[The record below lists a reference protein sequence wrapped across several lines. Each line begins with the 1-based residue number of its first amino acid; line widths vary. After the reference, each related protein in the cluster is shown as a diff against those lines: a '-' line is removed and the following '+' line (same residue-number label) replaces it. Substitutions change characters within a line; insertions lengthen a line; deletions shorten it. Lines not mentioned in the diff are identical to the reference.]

1 MAKKER
7 RTKSFAR
14 SAPKSQEKYLIHNA
28 KKLRQD
34 PFLVLP
40 TGTDDCMKYFQKLRK
55 QLKKIQRFRDNEEK
69 LGRLAN
75 KKGLD
80 GALAG
85 TLLLAISEKA
95 PFLAALTF
103 PTGEITYAQRG
114 KADKEKLIA
123 VQHFDDPV
131 FRLRGIKDLVFRK
144 KLHVYSWD
152 TGYVCT
158 GKEARPPPEFIC
170 FIRNKI
176 DFSTTNDV
184 VACPHIPP
192 HTAKAKEYLTLGY
205 LRIEW
210 KPAHTIVAVCENCAK
225 STKNTMFTISK
236 YMLQRNLSED
246 FDIEVMTQ
254 VGKHS
259 DLSMAQKTKLLQ
271 QYLTGELTDYDF
283 IKQLAKSH
291 EEHVK
296 SAEEKILVLG
306 GVSYGTDLAGF
317 VNALHPT
324 PNEKE
329 ALEFIL
335 AKTEEPLIVSKVT
348 PNKILERYWAQY
360 GKEYLDSIVDE
371 PSMAESFFHLEDTPS
386 NIITL
391 AFEYNQRKSILAKL
405 PKYESLPPLAGFAD
419 RVARTHKT
427 FGEKNAL
434 AETKKHPDTPKGKSI
449 AYAFLLSFGKA
460 TDVKWKYS
468 KEEIEY
474 GEFLAPY
481 TKKLLE
487 AESSQYTTALQEL
500 LNASGS
506 SEKLPSDI
514 Q

>member
-7 RTKSFAR
+7 SQKSFAR
-14 SAPKSQEKYLIHNA
+14 TAPKSQEKYLIDNA
-28 KKLRQD
+28 KKLRKN

-40 TGTDDCMKYFQKLRK
+40 TGTDDDTKYFNKLRK
-55 QLKKIQRFRDNEEK
+55 QLKKIQKNQDNEEK
-69 LGRLAN
+69 LEKLAN

-95 PFLAALTF
+95 PYLAALTF
-103 PTGEITYAQRG
+103 PTGEVKYAQRG

-131 FRLRGIKDLVFRK
+131 FRLRGIKDLVYRK

-152 TGYVCT
+152 DGYVCT
-158 GKEARPPPEFIC
+158 GKEARPPPEFIY
-170 FIRNKI
+170 FISDKVGL
-176 DFSTTNDV
+176 STTNGV
-184 VACPHIPP
+184 MTCPHVPP
-192 HTAKAKEYLTLGY
+192 KTAKVKEYLPLSY
-205 LRIEW
+205 LRIDW
-210 KPAHTIVAVCENCAK
+210 KPARTTIALCENCTK

-236 YMLQRNLSED
+236 FILQRNLSED
-246 FDIEVMTQ
+246 FDIEVLTQ

-259 DLSMAQKTKLLQ
+259 DLSKTQKTRLLQ
-271 QYLTGELTDYDF
+271 QYLTGDLTDYEF
-283 IKQLAKSH
+283 IKQMAKSH

-296 SAEEKILVLG
+296 SAEEKILVLD
-306 GVSYGTDLAGF
+306 GVSYGTDVAGF
-317 VNALHPT
+317 VDALQPT
-324 PNEKE
+324 PHEKE

-335 AKTEEPLIVSKVT
+335 NKTEEPLIVSKTT

-360 GKEYLDSIVDE
+360 GKDYLESIVDE
-371 PSMAESFFHLEDTPS
+371 PTMAESFFRLEDTPS

-391 AFEYNQRKSILAKL
+391 ALEYNQRKNILATL
-405 PKYESLPPLAGFAD
+405 PQYGSLPPLASFAD
-419 RVARTHKT
+419 RVARTFKT

-434 AETKKHPDTPKGKSI
+434 AELKKHPDTPKAKSV
-449 AYAFLLSFGKA
+449 AYAFLLTFGKA

-474 GEFLAPY
+474 GEFLTPY
-481 TKKLLE
+481 TKKLLD
-487 AESSQYTTALQEL
+487 AESSHYQKALQEL

-506 SEKLPSDI
+506 SETLPS
-514 Q
+514 

>member
-7 RTKSFAR
+7 PAKSFAR
-14 SAPKSQEKYLIHNA
+14 SAPKSQEKYLIDNA

-34 PFLVLP
+34 PLLLLP
-40 TGTDDCMKYFQKLRK
+40 SGTEDSTKYFQNLRRR
-55 QLKKIQRFRDNEEK
+55 LKKIQQFKDNEERLEK
-69 LGRLAN
+69 LAN

-103 PTGEITYAQRG
+103 PTGEIAYAQRG

-131 FRLRGIKDLVFRK
+131 FRLRGIKDLVYKK

-152 TGYVCT
+152 NGYICT
-158 GKEARPPPEFIC
+158 GKEALPPSEFID
-170 FIRNKI
+170 FIKSKI
-176 DFSTTNDV
+176 GFPNTDGV
-184 VACPHIPP
+184 IVCPHIPQK
-192 HTAKAKEYLTLGY
+192 TATQKEYLTLNY
-205 LRIEW
+205 LRIKW
-210 KPAHTIVAVCENCAK
+210 KPASTIVALCENCAK
-225 STKNTMFTISK
+225 FTKNTMFTISK
-236 YMLQRNLSED
+236 YILQRNLSED
-246 FDIEVMTQ
+246 FDVEVMTQ

-259 DLSMAQKTKLLQ
+259 DLSPAQKNRLLQ
-271 QYLTGELTDYDF
+271 KYLSGELNDYDF
-283 IKQLAKSH
+283 IKQQAKSH

-296 SAEEKILVLG
+296 QAEEKILVLD
-306 GVSYGTDLAGF
+306 GVSYGTDIAGF
-317 VNALHPT
+317 VDALKPT
-324 PNEKE
+324 PYEKE

-335 AKTEEPLIVSKVT
+335 EKTTEPLIVSKVT
-348 PNKILERYWAQY
+348 PNKILERYWQEY
-360 GKEYLDSIVDE
+360 GKAYLDSIIDE

-386 NIITL
+386 DIITL
-391 AFEYNQRKSILAKL
+391 AFEYNKRKSILAKL
-405 PKYESLPPLAGFAD
+405 PQYESLPPLASFAD
-419 RVARTHKT
+419 LVARTYKT

-434 AETKKHPDTPKGKSI
+434 AEIKKHPDTPKGKSI

-474 GEFLAPY
+474 GEFLTPY
-481 TKKLLE
+481 TKKLLA
-487 AESSQYTTALQEL
+487 AESSDYSTALQEL

-506 SEKLPSDI
+506 SEILPS
-514 Q
+514 